1 MAVTGSG
8 SGQPQFISS
17 TGNRSFSNAP
27 LIENS
32 ETNQIVVPD
41 KRSWKNLFAYMG
53 PGFLVSIAYIDPGNF
68 ETDLQAGAQY
78 KYELL
83 WIILVASCAALV
95 IQSMAANLG
104 VVTGKHLAEHCRTEY
119 PRVPNFILW
128 IIAEIAIVACDIPEV
143 IGTAFALNMLFNIP
157 VWIGV
162 LLTGL
167 STLILLA
174 LQQYGVVYHI
184 LLLSWK
190 KTWLSLHVRKLEFL
204 IAFLVFTIAACFM
217 AELGYAKPDAKE
229 VIKGLF
235 VPELKGNGATG
246 LAISLLGA
254 MVMPHNLFL
263 HSALVL
269 SRKIPRS
276 VRGINE
282 ACRFYMIESA
292 FALMV
297 AFLINVSVISVSGAV
312 CNSSNLNAEDRM
324 SCQDLDL
331 NEASFLLRNVLGKW
345 SSKLFGIALLA
356 SGQSSTITGTYAG
369 QYVMQGFLNLR
380 LEPWIRNMLTRCL
393 AIVPSLIVAVIGGS
407 AGAGKLII
415 IASMILSFELPFALV
430 PLLKFTS
437 CKTKMGTHVNST
449 MISAVTWIIGSL
461 IMVIN
466 IYYLITG
473 FIKLLLQSHI
483 KIVAKVLLGMLGF
496 SGIAIYL
503 AGITYL
509 VIRKNTEATHLLALT
524 ASENQQMTNEQG
536 NGSIYSLPRED
547 IVSMQLPQ
555 RSTPADLD

>member
-1 MAVTGSG
+1 MATTDST
-8 SGQPQFISS
+8 SEQPQFIVSN
-17 TGNRSFSNAP
+17 GNGSFSNSP

-32 ETNQIVVPD
+32 DTNQIIVPD
-41 KRSWKNLFAYMG
+41 NRSWKNFFTYMG

-68 ETDLQAGAQY
+68 ETDLQSGAQY

-83 WIILVASCAALV
+83 WIILVASCAALI

-104 VVTGKHLAEHCRTEY
+104 VVTGKHLAEHCRNEY
-119 PRVPNFILW
+119 SRGPNFILW
-128 IIAEIAIVACDIPEV
+128 FIAEIAIVAADIPEV

-162 LLTGL
+162 ILTGF

-174 LQQYGVVYHI
+174 LQQYGV
-184 LLLSWK
+184 
-190 KTWLSLHVRKLEFL
+190 RKLEFV

-217 AELGYAKPDAKE
+217 VELGYAKPDARE
-229 VIKGLF
+229 VTKGLF
-235 VPELKGNGATG
+235 VPDLKGSGATG

-276 VRGINE
+276 VRGVKD

-292 FALMV
+292 IALTV
-297 AFLINVSVISVSGAV
+297 AFLINISIISVSGAV
-312 CNSSNLNAEDRM
+312 CNSSNLSIEDQM
-324 SCQDLDL
+324 NCQNLDL
-331 NEASFLLRNVLGKW
+331 NKASFLLRNVLGKW

-369 QYVMQGFLNLR
+369 QYVMQGFLHLR
-380 LEPWIRNMLTRCL
+380 LKPWIRNLLTRCF
-393 AIVPSLIVAVIGGS
+393 AIVPSLTVALIGGS
-407 AGAGKLII
+407 SGAGKLII

-437 CKTKMGTHVNST
+437 SKTKMGTHVNSI
-449 MISAVTWIIGSL
+449 MISAVTWIIGFL
-461 IMVIN
+461 LMAIN
-466 IYYLITG
+466 IYYLLDS
-473 FIKLLLQSHI
+473 FVNLLLHSHL
-483 KIVAKVLLGMLGF
+483 KFVAKVFLGIIGF
-496 SGIAIYL
+496 SGVAVYL
-503 AGITYL
+503 AGIVYL
-509 VIRKNTEATHLLALT
+509 VFRKNRKATHLLSLT
-524 ASENQQMTNEQG
+524 TPEEDQQMANEQG
-536 NGSIYSLPRED
+536 NGSMYCLPRED

-555 RSTPADLD
+555 RSSPAAELE

>member
-1 MAVTGSG
+1 MQPSFFVCRKENMAVTGSG

-32 ETNQIVVPD
+32 DTNQIVVPD
-41 KRSWKNLFAYMG
+41 RKSWKNLFAYMG

-68 ETDLQAGAQY
+68 ETDLQSGAQY

-83 WIILVASCAALV
+83 WIILLASCAALV

-104 VVTGKHLAEHCRTEY
+104 VVTGKHLAEHCRAEY

-167 STLILLA
+167 STLMLLA
-174 LQQYGVVYHI
+174 LQQYG
-184 LLLSWK
+184 
-190 KTWLSLHVRKLEFL
+190 VRKLEFL

-217 AELGYAKPDAKE
+217 VELGYAKPDAKE
-229 VIKGLF
+229 VLKGLF
-235 VPELKGNGATG
+235 EPELKGSGATG

-276 VRGINE
+276 VQGIRE

-297 AFLINVSVISVSGAV
+297 AFLINVCVISVSGAV
-312 CNSSNLNAEDRM
+312 CNSSNLNAEDQM

-331 NEASFLLRNVLGKW
+331 NKASFLLRNVLGKW
-345 SSKLFGIALLA
+345 SSKLFGIALFA

-369 QYVMQGFLNLR
+369 QYVMQGFLDLR

-415 IASMILSFELPFALV
+415 VASMILSFELPFALV

-437 CKTKMGTHVNST
+437 SKTKMGTHVNST
-449 MISAVTWIIGSL
+449 MISAVTWIIGTL
-461 IMVIN
+461 LMAIN

-473 FIKLLLQSHI
+473 FIKLLLHSHL
-483 KIVAKVLLGMLGF
+483 KIAAKVFLGILGF
-496 SGIAIYL
+496 SGMAMYL

-509 VIRKNTEATHLLALT
+509 VLRKNKEATHLLALT
-524 ASENQQMTNEQG
+524 ATENQQMTNEQG

-555 RSTPADLD
+555 RSTPADVD

>member
-1 MAVTGSG
+1 MAVTGSN

-32 ETNQIVVPD
+32 DTNQIVVPD
-41 KRSWKNLFAYMG
+41 RRSWKNFFSYLG

-95 IQSMAANLG
+95 IQSLAANLG
-104 VVTGKHLAEHCRTEY
+104 VVTGKHLAEHCRAEY
-119 PRVPNFILW
+119 SRVPNFVLW
-128 IIAEIAIVACDIPEV
+128 VLAEISIVACDIPEV

-157 VWIGV
+157 VWCGV

-167 STLILLA
+167 STLMLLA
-174 LQQYGVVYHI
+174 LQQYG
-184 LLLSWK
+184 
-190 KTWLSLHVRKLEFL
+190 VRKLEFL
-204 IAFLVFTIAACFM
+204 IAFLVFTIAACFF
-217 AELGYAKPDAKE
+217 AELHYANPAPEE
-229 VIKGLF
+229 VLRGLF
-235 VPELKGNGATG
+235 VPNLKGSGATG

-276 VRGINE
+276 VRGIRE
-282 ACRFYMIESA
+282 ACRFYMLESA
-292 FALMV
+292 FALTV

-312 CNSSNLNAEDRM
+312 CSSSNLNAEDQK

-331 NEASFLLRNVLGKW
+331 NKASFLLRNVVGKW
-345 SSKLFGIALLA
+345 SSKLFAIALLA

-369 QYVMQGFLNLR
+369 QYVMQGFLDLR
-380 LEPWIRNMLTRCL
+380 LKPWLRNLLTRCL
-393 AIVPSLIVAVIGGS
+393 AIVPSLIVALIGGS
-407 AGAGKLII
+407 SGAGQLII

-437 CKTKMGTHVNST
+437 SETKMGAYVNSVA
-449 MISAVTWIIGSL
+449 ISAVTWIIGSL
-461 IMVIN
+461 IMAIN
-466 IYYLITG
+466 IYYLMTG
-473 FIKLLLQSHI
+473 FIKLLLHNHLPL
-483 KIVAKVLLGMLGF
+483 VAVVFVGILGF
-496 SGIAIYL
+496 SGMAAYL
-503 AGITYL
+503 AGIAYL
-509 VIRKNTEATHLLALT
+509 VFRKNKKATHLLSLT
-524 ASENQQMTNEQG
+524 TPESRQMADEQSGASM
-536 NGSIYSLPRED
+536 YCLPRED

-555 RSTPADLD
+555 RRSVEDVD

>member
-1 MAVTGSG
+1 MAFTGSG

-32 ETNQIVVPD
+32 DTNQIVVPD
-41 KRSWKNLFAYMG
+41 RRSWKNLFAYMG

-68 ETDLQAGAQY
+68 ETDLQSGAQY

-83 WIILVASCAALV
+83 WIILLASCAALV

-104 VVTGKHLAEHCRTEY
+104 VVTGKHLAEHCRSEY

-174 LQQYGVVYHI
+174 LQQYGV
-184 LLLSWK
+184 
-190 KTWLSLHVRKLEFL
+190 RKLEFL

-217 AELGYAKPDAKE
+217 VELGYAKPDAKE
-229 VIKGLF
+229 VLKGLF
-235 VPELKGNGATG
+235 VLGLKGSGATG

-276 VRGINE
+276 VLGIRE

-297 AFLINVSVISVSGAV
+297 AFLINICVISVSGTV
-312 CNSSNLNAEDRM
+312 CNSSNLNAEDQL

-331 NEASFLLRNVLGKW
+331 NKASFLLRNVLGKW

-369 QYVMQGFLNLR
+369 QYVMQGFLDLR

-437 CKTKMGTHVNST
+437 SKTKMGTHVNST
-449 MISAVTWIIGSL
+449 MISAVTWIIGTL
-461 IMVIN
+461 LMAIN

-473 FIKLLLQSHI
+473 FIKLLLHSHL
-483 KIVAKVLLGMLGF
+483 KIVAKVFLGILGF
-496 SGIAIYL
+496 SGMAMYL
-503 AGITYL
+503 AGTTYL
-509 VIRKNTEATHLLALT
+509 VLRKNKEATHLLALT
-524 ASENQQMTNEQG
+524 APENQQMTNELG

-555 RSTPADLD
+555 RSTPAPADVD